1 MLLSILIP
9 TLPERKTMLDGLIN
23 EIMAQCSDVP
33 AQTVEV
39 LTDNRPRGSVTTGQK
54 RNDLLGRAIGTYSWF
69 IDDDDMI
76 LPHSIPAILHAC
88 STSGADVICIDG
100 YMTTDNKPDTRVD
113 FEMRIGHPYKSETRN
128 GGEIYLRPP
137 NHLCPMLRTI
147 AMQVPFVNKNQQED
161 YDFCMRLQKLRL
173 LKSQSIIV
181 TPVYHYRYI
190 SKK

>member
-9 TLPERKTMLDGLIN
+9 TLPERKIMLDGLIN
-23 EIMAQCSDVP
+23 EIMEQCRDVP

-39 LTDNRPRGSVTTGQK
+39 LTDNRARGTVTTGQK
-54 RNDLLGRAIGTYSWF
+54 RNDLLARAIGRYSWF

-76 LPHSIPAILHAC
+76 LPHSLPAILHAC
-88 STSGADVICIDG
+88 NNSGADVICIDG
-100 YMTTDNKPDTRVD
+100 YMTTDNLPDSHIP

-128 GGEIYLRPP
+128 GGEVYLRPP
-137 NHLCPMLRTI
+137 NHLCPMKRSI
-147 AMQVPFVNKNQQED
+147 AIQVPFVKKNQQED
-161 YDFCMRLQKLRL
+161 YDFCMRLQKLGL
-173 LKSQSIIV
+173 LKSQYVIP